1 MKNEKTYENNN
12 ELNMSILEHLIELR
26 TRVLIAFFVFCVTTI
41 ACLVY
46 TKKIA
51 FILQQPAS
59 GIKFLQLA
67 PGEYLFVS
75 IKIALYLGITI
86 SSPFSIYQIMLFV
99 IPGLTQQETKYI
111 VPTLVGSVIL
121 FFSGL
126 LFSYHILI
134 PAALNFLINYGSD
147 IVEPIWSF
155 EEYFNFILLLLLS
168 TGIAFQI
175 PIIQIS
181 LGLLGGVSWQSML
194 EKWKYVAFIA
204 TILGAVLTPST
215 DPVTQIFM
223 TLAILLLYFTGIFI
237 LKILNKSQK

>member
-1 MKNEKTYENNN
+1 MKKTYNNNN
-12 ELNMSILEHLIELR
+12 ETNMSVMEHLTELR
-26 TRVLIAFFVFCVTTI
+26 ERIFLAFSVFCIITI
-41 ACLVY
+41 ICLIY
-46 TKKIA
+46 AKKFA

-75 IKIALYLGITI
+75 IKIGLYLGITI
-86 SSPFSIYQIMLFV
+86 SSPFSLYQILLFI
-99 IPGLTQQETKYI
+99 IPGLTEQETKYL
-111 VPTLVGSVIL
+111 VPTLIGSVIL

-126 LFSYHILI
+126 LFSYYILV

-155 EEYFNFILLLLLS
+155 EEYFNFVLLLLLS

-175 PIIQIS
+175 PILQI
-181 LGLLGGVSWQSML
+181 LLGSFGIVSWQSML
-194 EKWKYVAFIA
+194 KEWKYIAFIA
-204 TILGAVLTPST
+204 TILGAIITPST

-223 TLAILLLYFTGIFI
+223 TSAILILYFTGIFI
-237 LKILNKSQK
+237 LKILNKQ